1 MTVSKLLLNIINER
15 CATSDTREGESSV
28 LSDTCE
34 GFKSQLNNLNAQG
47 LKGITWS
54 LIHSQLSIVL
64 DLIMME
70 NMDLKELSQIKIHLG
85 VALSHLFSPTFPLD
99 PLEMKRA
106 KVDFYDLQ
114 VSKLLIVTMSYNELL
129 LAMGSLLLLIVYSL
143 YC

>member
-15 CATSDTREGESSV
+15 CATSDTREGESGV

-34 GFKSQLNNLNAQG
+34 GGDGVLSDTCEGLKSQLSNSIMNLNAQG

-54 LIHSQLSIVL
+54 LVYNHLSIVL
-64 DLIMME
+64 DLIMMD

-114 VSKLLIVTMSYNELL
+114 VSKLLIVTMS
-129 LAMGSLLLLIVYSL
+129 
-143 YC
+143 

>member
-15 CATSDTREGESSV
+15 CATSDTREGESGV